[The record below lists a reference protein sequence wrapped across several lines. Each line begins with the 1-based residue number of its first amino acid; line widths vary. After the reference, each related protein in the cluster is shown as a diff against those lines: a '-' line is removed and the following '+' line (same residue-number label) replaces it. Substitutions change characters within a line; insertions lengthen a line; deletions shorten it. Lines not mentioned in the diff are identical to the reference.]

1 MQFFGATASLSL
13 RELLSVCKNILKVL
27 EVSSEEKRPSESL
40 WKVFTVW
47 DETCAVAPKDR
58 VAAMEEGVSRQSG

>member
-13 RELLSVCKNILKVL
+13 RESVCKNIIKVL
-27 EVSSEEKRPSESL
+27 EVSSEEKCASEIL

-47 DETCAVAPKDR
+47 VETSAVAPKDC
-58 VAAMEEGVSRQSG
+58 VAAMEEGVSRLSG